1 MATSFGA
8 LCTDFYINHKLALK
22 MDLPSERET
31 ILHFFDRMRKS
42 LPSMN
47 RFKRY
52 EGELALE
59 SARKDARYKW
69 LALRRNSIRTGTVN
83 PESMEDA
90 VAYHKLVLELAPYHL
105 TISPLDVD
113 YVELMYG
120 FDLECKQN
128 HDAVVYEA
136 LYANTPLGGLLNAS
150 VPSPRAADADDENG
164 EDGPP
169 EEHAGGGGILDVQ
182 PVFGQSLNDTGDLQ
196 AYYEVKTRPK
206 SRRGSSKRYSG
217 EPISLFLTIR
227 KYGPVDDLADMA
239 TTVETLNHYAE
250 ELATAKLI
258 PDLLT
263 PITQHIG
270 SSA

>member
-8 LCTDFYINHKLALK
+8 LCTDFYINHKLTLK

-42 LPSMN
+42 LPAMN

-52 EGELALE
+52 DGELALE
-59 SARKDARYKW
+59 SPRKDGRYNW
-69 LALRRNSIRTGTVN
+69 LALRRNSIRTGQVN

-90 VAYHKLVLELAPYHL
+90 LAYHKLVLELAPYHL

-120 FDLECKQN
+120 FDLDCRQN
-128 HDAVVYEA
+128 HDAVVFDA
-136 LYANTPLGGLLNAS
+136 LYRDTPLGELM
-150 VPSPRAADADDENG
+150 PQ
-164 EDGPP
+164 EDQRV
-169 EEHAGGGGILDVQ
+169 LDVQ
-182 PVFGQSLNDTGDLQ
+182 PVFGHSLNDSGDLQ

-206 SRRGSSKRYSG
+206 SRRGSSRRYSA
-217 EPISLFLTIR
+217 EPISLFLTLR
-227 KYGPVDDLADMA
+227 KYGPVGDLADLPA
-239 TTVETLNHYAE
+239 AVDDLNVHAE
-250 ELATAKLI
+250 RLATEKLI

>member
-42 LPSMN
+42 LPAMN

-52 EGELALE
+52 DGELALE
-59 SARKDARYKW
+59 SARKDARYTW
-69 LALRRNSIRTGTVN
+69 LALRRNSIRTGHVN
-83 PESMEDA
+83 PETMDQA
-90 VAYHKLVLELAPYHL
+90 LDYHKLVLELAPYHL

-128 HDAVVYEA
+128 HDAVVFEA
-136 LYANTPLGGLLNAS
+136 LYADSPLGSLLG
-150 VPSPRAADADDENG
+150 DAPDKV
-164 EDGPP
+164 
-169 EEHAGGGGILDVQ
+169 LDVQ
-182 PVFGQSLNDTGDLQ
+182 PVFGQALNDAGDLQ
-196 AYYEVKTRPK
+196 AYYEVKTRPR

-217 EPISLFLTIR
+217 EPISLFLTLR
-227 KYGPVDDLADMA
+227 QYGPVEDLGDMPKLIHA
-239 TTVETLNHYAE
+239 LNAHGE
-250 ELATAKLI
+250 RLATDKLI

-263 PITQHIG
+263 PIVQHIG

>member
-42 LPSMN
+42 LPTMN

-52 EGELALE
+52 DGELALE
-59 SARKDARYKW
+59 SARKDARYTW

-83 PESMEDA
+83 PESMA
-90 VAYHKLVLELAPYHL
+90 QALKYHQLVLELAPYHL

-150 VPSPRAADADDENG
+150 VNNQNG
-164 EDGPP
+164 EP
-169 EEHAGGGGILDVQ
+169 AGGGILDVQ
-182 PVFGQSLNDTGDLQ
+182 PVFGQSLNDAGDLQ

-239 TTVETLNHYAE
+239 KTVELLNGYAE
-250 ELATAKLI
+250 ELATEKLI

-270 SSA
+270 SNA

>member
-1 MATSFGA
+1 
-8 LCTDFYINHKLALK
+8 
-22 MDLPSERET
+22 
-31 ILHFFDRMRKS
+31 
-42 LPSMN
+42 
-47 RFKRY
+47 
-52 EGELALE
+52 
-59 SARKDARYKW
+59 
-69 LALRRNSIRTGTVN
+69 
-83 PESMEDA
+83 
-90 VAYHKLVLELAPYHL
+90 
-105 TISPLDVD
+105 
-113 YVELMYG
+113 
-120 FDLECKQN
+120 
-128 HDAVVYEA
+128 
-136 LYANTPLGGLLNAS
+136 
-150 VPSPRAADADDENG
+150 PSPRAADADDDEGEG
-164 EDGPP
+164 EDGAP
-169 EEHAGGGGILDVQ
+169 EDHAGGGGILDVQ

-196 AYYEVKTRPK
+196 ADYDVQTRPK

>member
-22 MDLPSERET
+22 MDLPAERET

-52 EGELALE
+52 DGELALE
-59 SARKDARYKW
+59 SARKDARYTW

-90 VAYHKLVLELAPYHL
+90 IAYHKLVLELAPFHL

-150 VPSPRAADADDENG
+150 IKNG
-164 EDGPP
+164 RGETQP
-169 EEHAGGGGILDVQ
+169 GGGSVLDVQ
-182 PVFGQSLNDTGDLQ
+182 PVFGQSLNDAGDLQ

-227 KYGPVDDLADMA
+227 KYGPVDDLADMPK
-239 TTVETLNHYAE
+239 TVELLNAYAE
-250 ELATAKLI
+250 ELATLKLI

>member
-8 LCTDFYINHKLALK
+8 LSTDFYINHKLALK
-22 MDLPSERET
+22 MDLPTERET

-42 LPSMN
+42 LPTMN

-52 EGELALE
+52 DGELALE
-59 SARKDARYKW
+59 SARKDARYTW

-90 VAYHKLVLELAPYHL
+90 IAYHKLVLELAPYHL

-128 HDAVVYEA
+128 HDAVVYQA
-136 LYANTPLGGLLNAS
+136 LYADTPLGGLLNAS
-150 VPSPRAADADDENG
+150 AKDG
-164 EDGPP
+164 EGEPT
-169 EEHAGGGGILDVQ
+169 GGSILDVQ
-182 PVFGQSLNDTGDLQ
+182 PVFGQALNDAGDLQ

-227 KYGPVDDLADMA
+227 KYGPVEDLADMSK
-239 TTVETLNHYAE
+239 TVEVLNGYAE

>member
-42 LPSMN
+42 LPSMS

-59 SARKDARYKW
+59 SARKDARYTW

-136 LYANTPLGGLLNAS
+136 LFADTPLGGLLNAS
-150 VPSPRAADADDENG
+150 AKDADG
-164 EDGPP
+164 EST
-169 EEHAGGGGILDVQ
+169 GGSILDVQ
-182 PVFGQSLNDTGDLQ
+182 PIFGQSLNDSGDLQ

-239 TTVETLNHYAE
+239 KTVETLNGYAE

>member
-8 LCTDFYINHKLALK
+8 LSTDFYINHKLALK
-22 MDLPSERET
+22 MDLPTERET

-52 EGELALE
+52 DGELALE
-59 SARKDARYKW
+59 SARKDARYTW

-90 VAYHKLVLELAPYHL
+90 IAYHKLVLELAPYHL

-136 LYANTPLGGLLNAS
+136 LYADTPLGSLLNAS
-150 VPSPRAADADDENG
+150 VKNNDDDEDADSR
-164 EDGPP
+164 
-169 EEHAGGGGILDVQ
+169 GGGGSILDVQ
-182 PVFGQSLNDTGDLQ
+182 PVFGQSLNDAGDLQ

-227 KYGPVDDLADMA
+227 KYGPVEDLADMSK
-239 TTVETLNHYAE
+239 TVEILNAYAE